1 MNNIAM
7 LLTFGVAKE
16 PSRELV
22 ALCEDLYRQGKMTR
36 ATLEEV
42 KKPYIPR
49 SAMQDEV
56 NRVLIFGKG
65 WRYVK

>member
-1 MNNIAM
+1 MNNVAM

-16 PSRELV
+16 PSRELI
-22 ALCEDLYRQGKMTR
+22 ALCEDLHRKGQMTR

-56 NRVLIFGKG
+56 NKILIYGKG
-65 WRYVK
+65 WRAVG